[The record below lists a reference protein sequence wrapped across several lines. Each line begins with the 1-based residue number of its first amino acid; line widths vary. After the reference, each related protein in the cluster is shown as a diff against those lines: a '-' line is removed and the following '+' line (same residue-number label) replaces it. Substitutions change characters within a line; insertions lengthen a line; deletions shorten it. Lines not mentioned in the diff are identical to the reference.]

1 MLFNSLTFIVFFAV
15 VVALYWSIRSWNARK
30 NLLVTA
36 SYIFYGAWN
45 PPFAALLFSTTA
57 MDFWLGRQIATAKNL
72 SSHRA
77 WLIGS
82 VCMNLSML
90 GFFKY
95 GNFLLENFQWLI
107 ARIGIIYHP
116 PHLDILLPVGISFYT
131 FHSLS
136 YTLDIYRGVLQPT
149 RSLRDFVLAVS
160 FFPQL
165 VAGPIV
171 RAGDFLPQL
180 VRPPHLRLGQFLWGL
195 LLMTLGLFEKIVVAD
210 TLLSGS
216 ADRIFGYGGPL
227 IALDSWIGV
236 LAFAGQIFFDF
247 AGYSTCAIGAALC
260 LGFHLKDNFR
270 FPYAAIGFSDF
281 WRRWH
286 ISLSTFLRDYV
297 YIPLGGNR
305 VGWTR
310 AAINLVI
317 VMFLGGLWHGAAWTF
332 VVWGLLHGFYLVI
345 EHASRALIGER
356 AWTDPFAVKLLLGL
370 VTYGAVCLAWVF
382 FRASDFTIATRML
395 RGMFGGHP
403 HGDAILATREML
415 QIGIVTFFMMLA
427 HWSLRETNIETAVT
441 RLPRWIVTTAWALMA
456 CAIILTQGSS
466 NAFIYF
472 QFSAH
477 PSAAAFVLPPTD
489 GSRERP
495 RRSTARVRAPD
506 HANSLAR
513 HHCYCCVGRYRRC
526 VCLGILL
533 PFDWLRTHSG

>member
-1 MLFNSLTFIVFFAV
+1 MLFNSLTFVAFFV
-15 VVALYWSIRSWNARK
+15 VVVMLYWSISSWTLRK
-30 NLLVTA
+30 NLLVVA

-45 PPFAALLFSTTA
+45 PPFAALLFGTTA
-57 MDFWLGRQIATAKNL
+57 MDFWLGRQMGRVQNRPSRKW
-72 SSHRA
+72 
-77 WLIGS
+77 WLVAS

-95 GNFLLENFQWLI
+95 GNFLLQNFQWLV
-107 ARIGIIYHP
+107 ARLGVVYQP

-180 VRPPHLRLGQFLWGL
+180 VHPPRLRTNQFLWGL
-195 LLMTLGLFEKIVVAD
+195 ALMTLGLFEKIVLAD

-216 ADRIFGYGGPL
+216 ADRIFGYAGPL
-227 IALDSWIGV
+227 VALDSWAGV

-247 AGYSTCAIGAALC
+247 AGYSICAIGAALT

-286 ISLSTFLRDYV
+286 ISLSTFLRDYL
-297 YIPLGGNR
+297 YIPLGGNQVR
-305 VGWTR
+305 PVR
-310 AAINLVI
+310 AAANLVI

-332 VVWGLLHGFYLVI
+332 VVWGLLHGSYLVI
-345 EHASRALIGER
+345 ERVIRVSCEHR
-356 AWTDPFAVKLLLGL
+356 AWADNAAVRVLAGL
-370 VTYGAVCLAWVF
+370 ATYAAVCIAWVF
-382 FRASDFTIATRML
+382 FRAADFTIATRML
-395 RGMFGGHP
+395 SGMFGGHP
-403 HGDAILATREML
+403 NGDAILTTREL
-415 QIGIVTFFMMLA
+415 IQVGIVSVGVIA
-427 HWSLRETNIETAVT
+427 VHWAMRDDSFETAVM
-441 RLPRWIVTTAWALMA
+441 RLPHWVVTAILALMG
-456 CAIILTQGSS
+456 CAIILTQGTS

-472 QFSAH
+472 QF
-477 PSAAAFVLPPTD
+477 
-489 GSRERP
+489 
-495 RRSTARVRAPD
+495 
-506 HANSLAR
+506 
-513 HHCYCCVGRYRRC
+513 
-526 VCLGILL
+526 
-533 PFDWLRTHSG
+533 

>member
-1 MLFNSLTFIVFFAV
+1 MLFNSLTFVLFFAV
-15 VVALYWSIRSWNARK
+15 VVAVYWSIRSWTTRK
-30 NLLVTA
+30 NLLVVA

-57 MDFWLGRQIATAKNL
+57 MDFWLGARIARAKGRHSRRL
-72 SSHRA
+72 
-77 WLIGS
+77 WLVAS

-95 GNFLLENFQWLI
+95 GNFLLENFKWLM
-107 ARIGIIYHP
+107 AQIGVIYQP

-136 YTLDIYRGVLQPT
+136 YTLDIYRGVLRPT

-180 VRPPHLRLGQFLWGL
+180 VTAPGLRVGQFMWGL
-195 LLMTLGLFEKIVVAD
+195 LLMTLGLFEKIVLAD
-210 TLLSGS
+210 TMLSGA
-216 ADRIFGYGGPL
+216 ADRIFSYGGPL
-227 IALDSWIGV
+227 IALDSWMGV

-286 ISLSTFLRDYV
+286 ISLSTFLRDYL

-345 EHASRALIGER
+345 EHASRALLGNK
-356 AWTDPFAVKLLLGL
+356 AWTEMFVVKLLLGF
-370 VTYGAVCLAWVF
+370 VTYVAVCIAWVF
-382 FRASDFTIATRML
+382 FRAPDFTVATRML
-395 RGMFGGHP
+395 GGMFGGHA
-403 HGDAILATREML
+403 HGDAILTTREML
-415 QIGIVTFFMMLA
+415 QIGIVTFFMILA
-427 HWSLRETNIETAVT
+427 HWSLREINIETAVT
-441 RLPRWIVTTAWALMA
+441 RLPRWVVTAAWALMA
-456 CAIILTQGSS
+456 CAIILTQGNS

-472 QFSAH
+472 QF
-477 PSAAAFVLPPTD
+477 
-489 GSRERP
+489 
-495 RRSTARVRAPD
+495 
-506 HANSLAR
+506 
-513 HHCYCCVGRYRRC
+513 
-526 VCLGILL
+526 
-533 PFDWLRTHSG
+533 

>member
-1 MLFNSLTFIVFFAV
+1 MLFNSITFVVFFV
-15 VVALYWSIRSWNARK
+15 VVVTAYWSIHSWIARK

-57 MDFWLGRQIATAKNL
+57 MDFWLGRQIAKAKDQP
-72 SSHRA
+72 SRRA
-77 WLIGS
+77 WLVGS

-95 GNFLLENFQWLI
+95 GNFLLENFQWLL
-107 ARIGIIYHP
+107 ARIGIVYHP

-180 VRPPHLRLGQFLWGL
+180 VRPPRLRIGQFMWGL
-195 LLMTLGLFEKIVVAD
+195 LLMTLGLFEKIVLAD
-210 TLLSGS
+210 TMLAGS
-216 ADRIFGYGGPL
+216 ADRIFGYAGPL
-227 IALDSWIGV
+227 VALDSWLGV
-236 LAFAGQIFFDF
+236 IAFGSQIFFDF

-286 ISLSTFLRDYV
+286 ISLSTFLRDYL

-305 VGWTR
+305 VAWTR

-332 VVWGLLHGFYLVI
+332 VVWGLLHGCYLVI
-345 EHASRALIGER
+345 EHALRALVGER
-356 AWTDPFAVKLLLGL
+356 AWTGNFAVKLLLGL
-370 VTYGAVCLAWVF
+370 LTYGAVCLAWVF

-403 HGDAILATREML
+403 HGDAILATREIL
-415 QIGIVTFFMMLA
+415 QIGIVTFFMMLV
-427 HWSLRETNIETAVT
+427 HWSLRETNVETVVT
-441 RLPRWIVTTAWALMA
+441 RLPRWVVTAAWALMA
-456 CAIILTQGSS
+456 CAIILTQGTS

-472 QFSAH
+472 QF
-477 PSAAAFVLPPTD
+477 
-489 GSRERP
+489 
-495 RRSTARVRAPD
+495 
-506 HANSLAR
+506 
-513 HHCYCCVGRYRRC
+513 
-526 VCLGILL
+526 
-533 PFDWLRTHSG
+533 

>member
-1 MLFNSLTFIVFFAV
+1 MLFNSLTFIVFFV
-15 VVALYWSIRSWNARK
+15 VVVTAYWSIHSWIARK

-57 MDFWLGRQIATAKNL
+57 MDFWLGRRIARAKPGH
-72 SSHRA
+72 SRRV
-77 WLIGS
+77 WLVGS

-107 ARIGIIYHP
+107 ARIGIVYHP

-180 VRPPHLRLGQFLWGL
+180 VRPPSLRIGQFMWGL
-195 LLMTLGLFEKIVVAD
+195 LLMTLGLFEKIVLAD
-210 TLLSGS
+210 TMLAGS
-216 ADRIFGYGGPL
+216 ADRIFSYAGPL
-227 IALDSWIGV
+227 VALDSWLGV
-236 LAFAGQIFFDF
+236 IAFAGQIFFDF

-286 ISLSTFLRDYV
+286 ISLSTFLRDYL

-332 VVWGLLHGFYLVI
+332 VVWGLLHGSYLVI

-356 AWTDPFAVKLLLGL
+356 AWTENFAVKLLLGF

-427 HWSLRETNIETAVT
+427 HWSLRETNVETAVT

-472 QFSAH
+472 QF
-477 PSAAAFVLPPTD
+477 
-489 GSRERP
+489 
-495 RRSTARVRAPD
+495 
-506 HANSLAR
+506 
-513 HHCYCCVGRYRRC
+513 
-526 VCLGILL
+526 
-533 PFDWLRTHSG
+533 